1 MTTSSADTCATRP
14 VHEKARR
21 RVPLQFDENGH
32 PYFGSVASPESFRMR
47 ALCVMPPRHVIPVI
61 FVPGIMG
68 SNLKANE
75 MAKRPG
81 IPAWRPPNGIIDGLI
96 EVGRRIRQSPKDRQ
110 IQMTP
115 EEVEV
120 DRSGDIHVPRNLY
133 TLTKSEAERRGWG
146 EIHLGSYGTV
156 LAELEIALNEQYA
169 DAGTKDCKPLPVWEI
184 AWTLKRRSGS
194 ASDEMVDVVDQDWRP
209 VNTDVPPLSEQE
221 FNRLDDY
228 FYPVWACGYNWLESS
243 ELSSD
248 RLIARIQEAIDW
260 YKKDSYWI
268 SIDKV
273 IVVTHSMGGMVARRA
288 VQKAPDRIL
297 GVVHGVQPVGGAP
310 VVYRR
315 LRSGTEVNGWSD
327 IGGAAAAVVMGW
339 SAADV
344 TCVMA
349 NSPGP
354 LELLPTKHH
363 PPGWLRFEQRRNGK
377 TRELMPPMPI
387 SDPYAEIYAKRVQD
401 VWWGM
406 IDETLIDPANLAQK
420 NNTNPS
426 AMYGAALKKARLFH
440 DRIKLDCHPV
450 TFAHYGSDPG
460 QVSFG
465 RVVWTTS
472 DEVGAEAESGLSDA
486 QTQSFTRLGR
496 AVLAFGEQK
505 VSMKLE
511 NNESLA
517 THGAVHAGDGTVA
530 LESGALIAD
539 ATPTPK
545 VFGMIGFDHS
555 GSYRNKNVLSNVI
568 YCIAKIVQL
577 APVVGKPSSSED

>member
-1 MTTSSADTCATRP
+1 
-14 VHEKARR
+14 
-21 RVPLQFDENGH
+21 
-32 PYFGSVASPESFRMR
+32 
-47 ALCVMPPRHVIPVI
+47 
-61 FVPGIMG
+61 
-68 SNLKANE
+68 
-75 MAKRPG
+75 
-81 IPAWRPPNGIIDGLI
+81 
-96 EVGRRIRQSPKDRQ
+96 
-110 IQMTP
+110 
-115 EEVEV
+115 
-120 DRSGDIHVPRNLY
+120 
-133 TLTKSEAERRGWG
+133 
-146 EIHLGSYGTV
+146 
-156 LAELEIALNEQYA
+156 
-169 DAGTKDCKPLPVWEI
+169 
-184 AWTLKRRSGS
+184 
-194 ASDEMVDVVDQDWRP
+194 
-209 VNTDVPPLSEQE
+209 
-221 FNRLDDY
+221 
-228 FYPVWACGYNWLESS
+228 
-243 ELSSD
+243 
-248 RLIARIQEAIDW
+248 
-260 YKKDSYWI
+260 
-268 SIDKV
+268 
-273 IVVTHSMGGMVARRA
+273 
-288 VQKAPDRIL
+288 
-297 GVVHGVQPVGGAP
+297 
-310 VVYRR
+310 
-315 LRSGTEVNGWSD
+315 
-327 IGGAAAAVVMGW
+327 
-339 SAADV
+339 
-344 TCVMA
+344 
-349 NSPGP
+349 
-354 LELLPTKHH
+354 
-363 PPGWLRFEQRRNGK
+363 
-377 TRELMPPMPI
+377 MPPMPI

-401 VWWGM
+401 VRWGM

-472 DEVGAEAESGLSDA
+472 DEVGAEAESGLGDA